1 MDWWWS
7 RFEKG
12 LAVTSMWWEARLSDT
27 HLTMMNA
34 LRGDISGDE
43 LCSRDV
49 PVPDNKSLRCC
60 WCNSLPTMINPLMN
74 GWFWWLWGSC
84 WPAPPSWTL
93 IEVPYPPIDWSVSY
107 FSCFYYG
114 ISQFWC
120 IWFVFFFVNS
130 NVPFVG
136 ADGQKRVDHIL
147 LHSTTCPSRSI

>member
-49 PVPDNKSLRCC
+49 PVPDNKSLGCC

-93 IEVPYPPIDWSVSY
+93 MEVPYPPIDWSVSY
-107 FSCFYYG
+107 FLVFITASASFGVYDSCSF
-114 ISQFWC
+114 
-120 IWFVFFFVNS
+120 
-130 NVPFVG
+130 
-136 ADGQKRVDHIL
+136 L
-147 LHSTTCPSRSI
+147 LIPMYRLLVLMARRELIIFCYI